1 MKPSNCSS
9 FMGRFQNY
17 LKHSSSD
24 LQFYDFENAVLTV
37 NGVEKAR
44 GGCDCAI
51 LSNEGE
57 NCNLILVE
65 CKAGRLGIRDFEQG
79 KAQLECG
86 IRFIFNAFSEPPD
99 LAVLCYEKLDPM
111 VTKILQLPK
120 NQTLVHN
127 VRLICERLKESD
139 HCKCCP

>member
-9 FMGRFQNY
+9 FMGKFQNY
-17 LKHSSSD
+17 LKHRSSD

-37 NGVEKAR
+37 NGVEKAK
-44 GGCDCAI
+44 GGCDYAV

-65 CKAGRLGIRDFEQG
+65 CKRGRLGVRDFEQG

-86 IRFIFNAFSEPPD
+86 IRFIFNAFGKPPD
-99 LAVLCYEKLDPM
+99 LAVLCCEKLDPM

-120 NQTLVHN
+120 NQRLVHN
-127 VRLICERLKESD
+127 VPLIRKGLKESD
-139 HCKCCP
+139 CRCCR